1 MVLGVCLV
9 LIGGFSD
16 GSTHKIQPQPQ
27 PSTARSPG
35 HPKLAIPAPYDLGHT
50 WSHVILPDPPYSS
63 APLLGSTARSG
74 SALRNSWW
82 RRMKGRT
89 RSAFE
94 VVWRLPF
101 LVRYT
106 NHVFLFS
113 KNELSL
119 QPKLGSRKSRAH
131 VRSSI
136 QHFTSRLSVHNVW
149 TRHGPSQVMDKLQM
163 VEGEAP
169 SRAEWM
175 MKQHMGTS
183 LDFSERCSTSYT
195 YI

>member
-1 MVLGVCLV
+1 
-9 LIGGFSD
+9 
-16 GSTHKIQPQPQ
+16 
-27 PSTARSPG
+27 
-35 HPKLAIPAPYDLGHT
+35 
-50 WSHVILPDPPYSS
+50 
-63 APLLGSTARSG
+63 
-74 SALRNSWW
+74 
-82 RRMKGRT
+82 MKGRT

-136 QHFTSRLSVHNVW
+136 QHFTSRRSVHNVW

-195 YI
+195 YIYIVIYIYMHHHVHNIYIYVLICIFQSHQLCLRCLHVDKTILLNRFYKHQNCSNWESQRVLVGRWPGEWQAFA